1 MKKEAFISF
10 YSKKS
15 TEHEVLHKLVKATC
29 TITEL
34 NLDLK
39 EIDGKAFDGRVYI
52 NGPDTQGMLIKN
64 GRVLLLHIYVLCY
77 GHVLNP
83 TLQDTTTQIEP
94 LCNILGTI
102 QALCNFSGAI
112 FK

>member
-1 MKKEAFISF
+1 MKKEAFIIF

-39 EIDGKAFDGRVYI
+39 EIDGKAFDGGVNI

-64 GRVLLLHIYVLCY
+64 GRVLPTPYLCPLLWPCAQPY
-77 GHVLNP
+77 P
-83 TLQDTTTQIEP
+83 
-94 LCNILGTI
+94 
-102 QALCNFSGAI
+102 SGYYNTD
-112 FK
+112 